1 MFASKLSSYRIPMRT
16 EFSKDIVVDRV
27 DQNGDIVVV
36 DVGVV
41 PNRRLHPPLH
51 PPHLLAID

>member
-1 MFASKLSSYRIPMRT
+1 MRT

-41 PNRRLHPPLH
+41 PNRRLRPPLH